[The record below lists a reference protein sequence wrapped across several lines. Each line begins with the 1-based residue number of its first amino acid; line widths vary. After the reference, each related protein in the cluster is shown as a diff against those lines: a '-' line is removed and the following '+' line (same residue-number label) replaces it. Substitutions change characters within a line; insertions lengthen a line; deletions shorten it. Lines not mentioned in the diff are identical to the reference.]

1 MDPYAEAFVASRSAV
16 TALARSLPE
25 ETWNATSPLTPNW
38 RVRDVLA
45 HLVGVSE
52 DILSG
57 RFPGD
62 DMDAWTADHVA
73 RSLGDSVIDLA
84 ARWES
89 TGIEAGFNEMFAQ
102 MLFDQISHEYDIRY
116 ALGVLGEHDTP
127 GIRLTLTFAKRIMR
141 GERACTLVLDG
152 ETYVARGRDEGA
164 EGITLR
170 ATHFEYL
177 RAATGRRSEAQVRA
191 MDWTGDV
198 SYVCEQLFGSGFFT
212 PSNFDVHE

>member
-16 TALARSLPE
+16 TTLARSLPE
-25 ETWNATSPLTPNW
+25 ESWNANSPLTPSW

-52 DILSG
+52 DIMSG

-62 DMDAWTADHVA
+62 DMDAWTADHVERA
-73 RSLGDSVIDLA
+73 RGDSVADLA
-84 ARWES
+84 ARWDS
-89 TGIEAGFNEMFAQ
+89 TGIEEGFNEMFAQ

-116 ALGVLGEHDTP
+116 ALGVLGDHDTP
-127 GIRLTLTFAKRIMR
+127 GIRLTLTFAKRMMR
-141 GERACTLVLDG
+141 GQRASTLFLDD
-152 ETYVARGRDEGA
+152 EVYVACGSDENA
-164 EGITLR
+164 EEITLR

-177 RAATGRRSEAQVRA
+177 RAATGRRSEDQVLA

-198 SYVCEQLFGSGFFT
+198 SYVRQQLFGHGFFT
-212 PSNFDVHE
+212 PAAFDVVE

>member
-16 TALARSLPE
+16 ATLARSLPE
-25 ETWNATSPLTPNW
+25 ESWNANSPLTPNW

-52 DILSG
+52 DIMSG

-62 DMDAWTADHVA
+62 DMEEWTADHVERA
-73 RSLGDSVIDLA
+73 RGDSVADLA
-84 ARWES
+84 ARWKG

-116 ALGVLGEHDTP
+116 ALGVLGDHDTP
-127 GIRLTLTFAKRIMR
+127 GVRLTLTFAKRIMR
-141 GERACTLVLDG
+141 GTRACTLFLDD
-152 ETYVARGRDEGA
+152 EVYVARGSDESTD
-164 EGITLR
+164 EITLR
-170 ATHFEYL
+170 TTHFEYL
-177 RAATGRRSEAQVRA
+177 RAVTGRRSEDQVFA

-198 SYVCEQLFGSGFFT
+198 PYVRQQLFGNGFFT
-212 PSNFDVHE
+212 PSAFDVVE

>member
-16 TALARSLPE
+16 ATLARSLPE
-25 ETWNATSPLTPNW
+25 ESWNANSPLTPNW

-52 DILSG
+52 DIMSG

-62 DMDAWTADHVA
+62 DMEEWTAGHVERA
-73 RSLGDSVIDLA
+73 RGDSVADLA
-84 ARWES
+84 ARWEG

-116 ALGVLGEHDTP
+116 ALGVLGDHDTP
-127 GIRLTLTFAKRIMR
+127 GVRLTLTFAKRIMR
-141 GERACTLVLDG
+141 GTRACTLFLDD
-152 ETYVARGRDEGA
+152 EVYVARGSDESTD
-164 EGITLR
+164 EITLR
-170 ATHFEYL
+170 TTHFEYL
-177 RAATGRRSEAQVRA
+177 RAVTGRRSEDQVLA

-198 SYVCEQLFGSGFFT
+198 PYVRQQLFGNGFFT
-212 PSNFDVHE
+212 PSAFDVVE